1 MNNQF
6 IKLILIASLSSV
18 FGCATSDDDAT
29 YSCSPSGCVEDANGS
44 YTSLA
49 DCQNGCNQGA
59 GVTDI
64 DGNTY
69 TTIII
74 GGQEWVQSNLN
85 VSTYRNG
92 DPIPQVQDFELW
104 KELETGAWCYYA
116 NNSANG
122 PIYGKLY
129 NWYAVNDPRGL
140 APEGWHVPTD
150 EEWSVLTGQFGG
162 DNESGGALKATGT
175 QYWLAPNAGATNAS
189 GFTALPGG
197 GRDSNLDF
205 GNLGERGSWWTAD
218 QSSNAF
224 ARSRLMEYDNDAA
237 LDGYTSR
244 KAIGH
249 SVRCIKN
256 L

>member
-1 MNNQF
+1 MKINLR
-6 IKLILIASLSSV
+6 ILLLITILSGLSA
-18 FGCATSDDDAT
+18 CDTSDSEGT
-29 YSCSPSGCVEDANGS
+29 YSCSTSGCVEDANGS
-44 YTSLA
+44 FGSLE
-49 DCQNGCNQGA
+49 DCQNGCNQGD

-69 TTIII
+69 TSIII
-74 GGQEWVQSNLN
+74 GDQEWVQANLN
-85 VSTYRNG
+85 VATYRNG

-116 NNSANG
+116 NNTANG

-140 APEGWHVPTD
+140 APEGWHVASD
-150 EEWSVLTGQFGG
+150 AEWSVLAGQFGG

-175 QYWLAPNAGATNAS
+175 QYWLAPNSGATNES

-197 GRDSNLDF
+197 IRDSNLDF
-205 GNLGERGSWWTAD
+205 GQLGEDGTWWTAD
-218 QSSNAF
+218 ESSNAF
-224 ARSRLMEYDNDAA
+224 ARSRFMEHDNDAA
-237 LDGYTSR
+237 LSGYTSR

-249 SVRCIKN
+249 AVRCVKN
-256 L
+256 Q